1 MFKMEHTTNISGTP
15 QAVSLSDL
23 GPQDLPF
30 MMQVLWAEV

>member
-23 GPQDLPF
+23 GPQDLHNEW
-30 MMQVLWAEV
+30 QVLWAEV